1 MGTGWLLG
9 QEKPLPLTEEER
21 LMVATVERA
30 KEATVLI
37 RAPGDVGSGVVLST
51 EGLVATNWHVVRS
64 AGPGGRVRVY
74 FHRDP
79 ASYEGEV
86 WGAAPA
92 LDLALV
98 RVEAPPSRLRPL
110 TPVPLAEIQV
120 GQRALAVGAPVGLD
134 FTVSEGIV
142 SAVRLPYFRRGK
154 VESLFGTFG
163 RYVTEVIQT
172 TAPVNPGNSGGPL
185 VDLRGRLLGLNTAT
199 VRMEVL
205 PGGGLGG
212 GLRLGGDMTQRE
224 WLDLAVDEVA
234 RRLRVYEGL
243 NFAVPAETL
252 TFYLPHLRAGV
263 VLDEERLE
271 ALRPRVGA
279 ELLPLGLYPERV
291 RREERLPED
300 GLLVRAV
307 RPGGPADR
315 AGLRGGK
322 RSVQVSVERLDPE
335 LRRLLDPQGKAK
347 EVELPVEGDVLLEAE
362 GQPLFD
368 EGQLR
373 AVIWR
378 KPPGEGVRLKVLRVD
393 RTGGGYR
400 EVVVRPMILPG
411 P

>member
-30 KEATVLI
+30 TEATVLI

-172 TAPVNPGNSGGPL
+172 TAPVNPGNSGGAFGGPEGAAFGPQHGHGA
-185 VDLRGRLLGLNTAT
+185 DGGFTRRGARGR
-199 VRMEVL
+199 
-205 PGGGLGG
+205 P
-212 GLRLGGDMTQRE
+212 
-224 WLDLAVDEVA
+224 AV
-234 RRLRVYEGL
+234 G
-243 NFAVPAETL
+243 
-252 TFYLPHLRAGV
+252 
-263 VLDEERLE
+263 
-271 ALRPRVGA
+271 
-279 ELLPLGLYPERV
+279 
-291 RREERLPED
+291 
-300 GLLVRAV
+300 
-307 RPGGPADR
+307 
-315 AGLRGGK
+315 RGH
-322 RSVQVSVERLDPE
+322 DPE
-335 LRRLLDPQGKAK
+335 GVA
-347 EVELPVEGDVLLEAE
+347 G
-362 GQPLFD
+362 
-368 EGQLR
+368 
-373 AVIWR
+373 
-378 KPPGEGVRLKVLRVD
+378 PGRG
-393 RTGGGYR
+393 
-400 EVVVRPMILPG
+400 
-411 P
+411 